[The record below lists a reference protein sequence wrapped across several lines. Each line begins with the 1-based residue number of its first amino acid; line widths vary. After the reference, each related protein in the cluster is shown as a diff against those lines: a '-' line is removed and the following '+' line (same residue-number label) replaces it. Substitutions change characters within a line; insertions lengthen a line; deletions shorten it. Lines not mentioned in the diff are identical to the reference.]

1 MQAARVAVS
10 LLFACLSGSC
20 FAQTQNP
27 PGTDSYKNEAIV
39 FEKSETTYRMQADG
53 TGERDQHVV
62 MRIQSQGAA
71 QQFGVLAFGYA
82 AAYETPV
89 IRLVRVHKAD
99 GTVADTP
106 ASDAIDMPADVS
118 RQAPLYSD
126 LKEKHL
132 PVRSLAAGDTLEY
145 ELDTTIDKAEAPG
158 AFWGVYHF
166 TPPGTLVAL
175 QETLTLEVPADKYV
189 QVWSLNHKPVM
200 TVQNGVRTY
209 VLSAAQLVTAPK
221 STGDDTNK
229 PQPPKDPDEDAD
241 GRKLP
246 SVAWTTFHSWAEVGD
261 WYRSL
266 ALSRA
271 QPDDAVLAKAAD
283 LTKDAKTP
291 EDQVRAIY
299 GYVSQHNRYVGID
312 FGIGRYQPHGAG
324 EVLANQYGDCKD
336 KDTLLE
342 ALLHAKGFTTAP
354 ALIGVGIAPVP
365 EVPSPAVFNHV
376 ITTVNLPGGPVWLDS
391 TPPGAPFRYLVAA
404 IRDQKALVIPA
415 EGAAALE
422 STPAEGPYPFTAHFE
437 ADATL
442 DKEGKLTGRIT
453 ATYRD
458 DDEFLVRAMALNLAP
473 ADWDK
478 GSQYI
483 STMTG
488 FSGTTSNTQF
498 EHAGDTSA
506 PMEIKYDY
514 SKHPYGDWD
523 NHRIIPLLPVTE
535 FSALESDTTAP
546 EEDIDL
552 GAPRTL
558 TAISRIRLPDGF
570 RTDPPDA
577 VHVKTDFAT
586 FDKTYKVEGQE
597 LVVERTITVLKKKLP
612 KEQWKDYQA
621 FTKDIGVTSGESWI
635 VLMPPTDRSMLPTT
649 APKLTTPGEKR
660 PSIAGTP
667 ATGGQGTSSE
677 TKTVVVKVAP
687 PPPPPTTTSTTG
699 TSGVAPNSADTSTDS
714 ATELIQLA
722 GERLRARNFAGAK
735 EALDEVKAKSPN
747 EPNLWLMYGSIADFE
762 RNFDEAKADFRKE
775 IAANPE
781 NWAAVMALSSVQHQ
795 TGDAVGAQETAQAYV
810 SRHPGDVR
818 MAEYLSGLDSEN
830 GDNDGALKTLEAA
843 ANLHPDDR
851 ALQLNVSTALL
862 HLHRNEEAAAAA
874 MSVLDGAEDPELL
887 NNAAYTLS
895 ETGLHLDVAENAARR
910 AVTGLEAKSATIS
923 TEEVNSRSFADANL
937 MIAAWDTLGWILNE
951 EGKPEAAKP
960 LILAAWRASLR
971 AEVGDH
977 LAQIDEATGHRDE
990 AVTMYALAGDAEDRN
1005 TPTEVRTHITENKAR
1020 LMAAGAHVGQAGAIT
1035 LQNLRTYKAAR
1046 PAGASGWGT
1055 FRLVVTATGVTE
1067 AQQMSGESKVAPMK
1081 DVLLGMKFPEL
1092 LPPESKAHLL
1102 RSAVVSCSTAT
1113 CEVVL
1118 VPDGGLQTERE

>member
-1 MQAARVAVS
+1 MRAAPATVRLA
-10 LLFACLSGSC
+10 LICLSWSC
-20 FAQTQNP
+20 LAQTQNS
-27 PGTDSYKNEAIV
+27 PGTETYKNEAV
-39 FEKSETTYRMQADG
+39 VLEKSETTYRLQADG
-53 TGERDQHVV
+53 TGERDLHVM

-82 AAYETPV
+82 AAYETPT
-89 IRLVRVHKAD
+89 IKLVRVHKAD
-99 GTVADTP
+99 GTVVDTP
-106 ASDAIDMPADVS
+106 PGDAIDMPADVT
-118 RQAPLYSD
+118 REAPLYSD

-132 PVRSLAAGDTLEY
+132 PVRSLAPGDTLEY
-145 ELDTTIDKAEAPG
+145 QLDTAIDKAEAPG
-158 AFWGVYHF
+158 AFWGAYHF
-166 TPPGTLVAL
+166 TAPGTVVVLA
-175 QETLTLEVPADKYV
+175 ESLTLEVPADKYV
-189 QVWSLNHKPVM
+189 QVWSPNHKPVV
-200 TVQNGVRTY
+200 TVQDGVRTY
-209 VLSAAQLVTAPK
+209 VWKAAQLVTAPK

-271 QPDDAVLAKAAD
+271 QPDDAVRAKAEE

-291 EDQVRAIY
+291 EDQARAIY
-299 GYVSQHNRYVGID
+299 SYVSQHNRYVGID
-312 FGIGRYQPHGAG
+312 FGIGRYQPHNAG

-354 ALIGVGIAPVP
+354 ALVGVGIAPVP

-376 ITTVNLPGGPVWLDS
+376 ITTVNLPGGPIWLDS
-391 TPPGAPFRYLVAA
+391 TPPAAPFQYLVAA

-415 EGAAALE
+415 VGAATLQ
-422 STPAEGPYPFTAHFE
+422 STPAEGPYPFTAHFA

-458 DDEFLVRAMALNLAP
+458 DDEFLVRALALNLAP

-488 FSGTTSNTQF
+488 FGGTTSDTQF
-498 EHAGDTSA
+498 VHADDTTA
-506 PMEIKYDY
+506 PIEITYEY
-514 SKHPYGDWD
+514 TRHPYGDWD
-523 NHRIIPLLPVTE
+523 NLRIVPLLPVTD
-535 FSALESDTTAP
+535 FSTLDSDTTAP
-546 EEDIDL
+546 EEDIQL

-570 RTDPPDA
+570 HTDLPDA

-612 KEQWKDYQA
+612 KEKWKDYQT
-621 FTKDIGVTSGESWI
+621 FTKDIGLTSGEPWI
-635 VLMPPTDRSMLPTT
+635 VLIPPTDGSMLPTT
-649 APKLTTPGEKR
+649 APKLTVPAEKR
-660 PSIAGTP
+660 PSVAATP
-667 ATGGQGTSSE
+667 APGGSE

-687 PPPPPTTTSTTG
+687 PPGGPAATAGPTGAS
-699 TSGVAPNSADTSTDS
+699 SADTSADS
-714 ATELIQLA
+714 ASDLMGLV
-722 GERLRARNFAGAK
+722 GDRLRARDFAGAK
-735 EALDEVKAKSPN
+735 EALDEVKAKNPS
-747 EPNLWLMYGSIADFE
+747 EPNLWLMYGSIAMFE
-762 RNFDEAKADFRKE
+762 RNFEEAKADFRKE
-775 IAANPE
+775 LGAHPD
-781 NWAAVMALSSVQHQ
+781 NWGAVISLAEAQKQS
-795 TGDAVGAQETAQAYV
+795 GDPIGAQQTAQAYV

-818 MAEYLSGLDSEN
+818 LAEYLSALEASN

-895 ETGLHLDVAENAARR
+895 ETGLHLDVAEDAARR
-910 AVTGLEAKSATIS
+910 AVTGLEEKSTTIT
-923 TEEVNSRSFADANL
+923 TEEANSRTFAAANL
-937 MIAAWDTLGWILNE
+937 LIAAWDTLGWILNE
-951 EGKPEAAKP
+951 EGKPDAARP
-960 LILAAWRASLR
+960 LIAAAWRASLR
-971 AEVGDH
+971 AEIGDH
-977 LAQIDEATGHRDE
+977 LAQIDEATGQNNE
-990 AVTMYALAGDAEDRN
+990 AVTMYALAGDAEDRT

-1020 LMAAGAHVGQAGAIT
+1020 LMAAGAKVGSAGALT
-1035 LQNLRTYKAAR
+1035 LQNLRTYKVAR
-1046 PAGASGWGT
+1046 PAGVSGWGS
-1055 FRLVVTATGVTE
+1055 FRLVVTVTGVVE
-1067 AQQMSGESKVAPMK
+1067 AQQMSGESKVAGMK

-1092 LPPESKAHLL
+1092 LPPGSKAHLL
-1102 RSAVVSCSTAT
+1102 RSAVVSCSESP